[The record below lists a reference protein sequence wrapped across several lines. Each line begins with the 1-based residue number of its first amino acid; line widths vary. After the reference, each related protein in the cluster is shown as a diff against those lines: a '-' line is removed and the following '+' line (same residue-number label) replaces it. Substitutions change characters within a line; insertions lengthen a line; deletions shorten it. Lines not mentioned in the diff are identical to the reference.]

1 MSRRTPLARCVVIK
15 ATVRG
20 GLILV
25 DAPTD
30 LPEGTVLKF
39 VPDAGE
45 EMPQDEIDALN
56 ASIATSQEEA
66 RAGRLVPAGEVI
78 NELRRR
84 REPS

>member
-1 MSRRTPLARCVVIK
+1 MVIK

-20 GLILV
+20 GRILV
-25 DAPTD
+25 DEPTD
-30 LPEGTVLKF
+30 LPEGTVLNL
-39 VPDAGE
+39 VLDAGE
-45 EMPQDEIDALN
+45 EMAQDEIDAVN
-56 ASIATSQEEA
+56 ASIATSLEEA